1 MLIAG
6 VDEAGRGCLI
16 GPLIVAGVTFEKE
29 AIPQLSD
36 WGVRDSKRLTPKH
49 REEIADLIKGL
60 AIGVSYFE
68 LQPRS
73 IDLIVLRNVKL
84 RKLNYVEA
92 IAMAKVIRELR
103 PDEAY
108 VDACDVNAERFGTII
123 SKVLGYKLNVVSE
136 HRADSTY
143 LVVSAASILAKV
155 RRDAI
160 ISELHERY
168 GDFNSGYPSDE
179 KTITWL
185 EQWVHNYKACPEC
198 VRLSWKPVRERERR
212 LREFS

>member
-1 MLIAG
+1 MIIAG

-16 GPLIVAGVTFEKE
+16 GPLIVAGLALEKE
-29 AIPQLSD
+29 VIPQLSD
-36 WGVRDSKRLTPKH
+36 LGVRDSKKLTPK
-49 REEIADLIKGL
+49 RRQEIVDLIKDL

-73 IDLIVLRNVKL
+73 IDLIVFRKIML

-92 IAMAKVIRELR
+92 MAMAKVIRELK

-108 VDACDVNAERFGTII
+108 VDACDVNAERFGKII
-123 SKVLGYKLNVVSE
+123 AKVLGRKLKIVSE

-160 ISELHERY
+160 ISELRDRY

-179 KTITWL
+179 QTITWL
-185 EQWVHNYKACPEC
+185 EEWLHNHDEYPDC
-198 VRLSWKPVRERERR
+198 VRLSWKPVKKTIEKIKGV
-212 LREFS
+212 

>member
-16 GPLIVAGVTFEKE
+16 GPLVVAGVAFEKE
-29 AIPQLSD
+29 VIPQLSEL
-36 WGVRDSKRLTPKH
+36 GVRDSKKLTPK
-49 REEIADLIKGL
+49 RRGEIADSINDL

-73 IDLIVLRNVKL
+73 IDLVVFRNVKL

-92 IAMAKVIRELR
+92 MVMAKVIRELR

-108 VDACDVNAERFGTII
+108 VDACDVNAERYGKII
-123 SKVLGYKLNVVSE
+123 AKVLGYKLNVVSE

-160 ISELHERY
+160 VFKLHDRY
-168 GDFNSGYPSDE
+168 GDFNSGYPSDG

-185 EQWVHNYKACPEC
+185 EQWFHDHDECPDC
-198 VRLSWKPVRERERR
+198 VRASWKPVKNTRERIKGV
-212 LREFS
+212 

>member
-16 GPLIVAGVTFEKE
+16 GPLVIAGVAFEKE
-29 AIPQLSD
+29 VIPQLSEL
-36 WGVRDSKRLTPKH
+36 GVRDSKKLTPK
-49 REEIADLIKGL
+49 RRGEIADSINDL

-73 IDLIVLRNVKL
+73 IDLVVFRNVKL

-92 IAMAKVIRELR
+92 MVMAKVIRELR

-108 VDACDVNAERFGTII
+108 VDACDVNAERYGKII
-123 SKVLGYKLNVVSE
+123 SKVLGHKLKVVSE

-160 ISELHERY
+160 VFKLRDSY
-168 GDFNSGYPSDE
+168 GDFNSGYPSDG

-185 EQWVHNYKACPEC
+185 EQWFHDHGECPDC
-198 VRLSWKPVRERERR
+198 VRASWKPVKNTRERIKGV
-212 LREFS
+212 

>member
-1 MLIAG
+1 MRIAG

-16 GPLIVAGVTFEKE
+16 GPLVVAGIVLEKE
-29 AIPQLSD
+29 VIPKLCD
-36 WGVRDSKRLTPKH
+36 LGVRDSKKLTPKR
-49 REEIADLIKGL
+49 REEIADLIKDL
-60 AIGVSYFE
+60 AIDVSYFE

-92 IAMAKVIRELR
+92 MAMAKVIRELK

-108 VDACDVNAERFGTII
+108 VDACDVNAVRFGKII
-123 SKVLGYKLNVVSE
+123 AKVLGHELKIVSE
-136 HRADSTY
+136 HKADSTY
-143 LVVSAASILAKV
+143 IVVSAASILAKV
-155 RRDAI
+155 RRDTI
-160 ISELHERY
+160 ISELRDRY

-185 EQWVHNYKACPEC
+185 EEWLHNNDECPDC
-198 VRLSWKPVRERERR
+198 VRLSWKPVKKTRERIKGV
-212 LREFS
+212 